1 VFKSGIFNLK
11 IKMMKPKFRIPLKL
25 KLFLPVTIIIIIVVV
40 FLTIWFINKSISSF
54 ENHIQ
59 NNLELEVNTISK
71 MFERESALKLEK
83 VQNNLKVAHSYFF
96 QTPLIITSDTIH
108 QIVENQ
114 KNNVKHEAVLNK
126 WYHNNKLINCNN
138 DFVDSLESVFGGT
151 ISVFQRI
158 DSGFVRIS
166 TNVRK
171 FDGTRA
177 VLTYIPMESPVV
189 NAIMKG
195 EKYYGRALVLNEWYT
210 TAYEPFYT
218 GNEIVGMLYVGDKEK
233 DMSELTR
240 IINTLKIGKSG
251 YPFVFDKHGNF
262 LIHPESNTTVFE
274 DEEVLKKI
282 IENKEGVIEYKQKG
296 KTKTMA
302 YKYFE
307 KFELYIGAS
316 VVNDVESVEF
326 VHNAIKGA
334 AIVGLISIL
343 FLLIFIYR
351 FTSEKLYRYFNAL
364 QVSNKKLANAELA
377 LKHSEKLANM
387 GQISAGIAH
396 ELNNPLGVITMY
408 SNIVLDELDEN
419 DPKRQDLQLI
429 ADQSIRCKN
438 IVSNLLN
445 FARKN
450 KIKVEEVD
458 IYEFIQKTLNS
469 VVIPKNVKTDINC
482 KIKNKIMMID
492 AEQMMQAFT
501 NLEKNAVEAM
511 PEGGTLSVSIEE
523 ENNSVIIYFEDE
535 GIGIAEENI
544 EKLFTPF
551 FTTKEIGKG
560 TGLGLPLVYGIIK
573 MHNGKI
579 AVNSNNN
586 PENGKT
592 GTTFMVKLPRIN

>member
-1 VFKSGIFNLK
+1 
-11 IKMMKPKFRIPLKL
+11 MKPKLRIPLKL
-25 KLFLPVTIIIIIVVV
+25 KLFLPVTIIIIIVVA
-40 FLTIWFINKSISSF
+40 FLTIWFISKSISSF
-54 ENHIQ
+54 EAHIC

-71 MFERESALKLEK
+71 MFERESVLKLEK

-96 QTPLIITSDTIH
+96 QYPLILTSDTIH
-108 QIVENQ
+108 QVVENQ
-114 KNNVKHEAVLNK
+114 KTNIKHEAVLNK
-126 WYHNNKLINCNN
+126 WYHNNKLINLNN
-138 DFVDSLESVFGGT
+138 DFVDSLESVIGGT

-166 TNVRK
+166 TTVRK

-177 VLTYIPMESPVV
+177 SGTYIPNESPVV
-189 NAIMKG
+189 NAVLKG

-210 TAYEPFYT
+210 TAYEALYS
-218 GNEIVGMLYVGDKEK
+218 GKEIIGMLYVGDKEK
-233 DMSELTR
+233 DMAELTR
-240 IINTLKIGKSG
+240 VINTLKIGKSG
-251 YPFVFDKHGNF
+251 YPFVFDKDGRF
-262 LIHPESNTTVFE
+262 LIHPYDKNTVFE
-274 DEEVLKKI
+274 DKEVLSEIVK
-282 IENKEGVIEYKQKG
+282 NKEGVIKYKQNG
-296 KTKTMA
+296 LIKTMA

-307 KFELYIGAS
+307 KFELYVGAS
-316 VVNDVESVEF
+316 VINNVESVEF
-326 VHNAIKGA
+326 VHNAIIGA
-334 AIVGLISIL
+334 AWVAGISIVL
-343 FLLIFIYR
+343 LLILIYR
-351 FTSEKLYRYFNAL
+351 FTTEKLYEYFNAL

-419 DPKRQDLQLI
+419 DPKRQDMQLI
-429 ADQSIRCKN
+429 VDQSIRCKN

-450 KIKVEEVD
+450 KIRAEETN
-458 IYEFIQKTLNS
+458 ICEFVQRSLNS
-469 VVIPKNVKTDINC
+469 IVIPENIKTDVKC
-482 KIKNKIMMID
+482 KIKDKKVMID
-492 AEQMMQAFT
+492 PEQMMQVFT

-511 PEGGTLSVSIEE
+511 PKGGTLSIIIEE
-523 ENNSVIIYFEDE
+523 ESESVIIYFEDE

-573 MHNGKI
+573 MHRGKV
-579 AVNSNNN
+579 AVNSNND
-586 PENGKT
+586 PSNGKT
-592 GTTFMVKLPRIN
+592 GTTFMIKLPRIN

>member
-1 VFKSGIFNLK
+1 
-11 IKMMKPKFRIPLKL
+11 MKPKFRIPLKL
-25 KLFLPVTIIIIIVVV
+25 KLFLPVTFIIIIVVV

-54 ENHIQ
+54 ETHIQ

-83 VQNNLKVAHSYFF
+83 VQNNLKVVHSYFF
-96 QTPLIITSDTIH
+96 QFPLVLTEDTIH
-108 QIVENQ
+108 QVVENQ
-114 KNNVKHEAVLNK
+114 KNNVKHEAVLSK
-126 WYHNNKLINCNN
+126 WYHNDKLITCNN
-138 DFVDSLESVFGGT
+138 DFVDSLETIIGGT
-151 ISVFQRI
+151 ISFFQRI

-177 VLTYIPMESPVV
+177 VYTYIPMESPVV
-189 NAIMKG
+189 NSILKG

-210 TAYEPFYT
+210 TAYEPVYS
-218 GNEIVGMLYVGDKEK
+218 GSEIIGMLYVGDKEK
-233 DMSELTR
+233 DMAELSR
-240 IINTLKIGKSG
+240 VINTLKIGKSG
-251 YPFVFDKHGNF
+251 YPFVFDKQGKF
-262 LIHPESNTTVFE
+262 LIHPEIKRAAFE
-274 DEEVLKKI
+274 DNAVLQQI
-282 IENKEGVIEYKQKG
+282 IGNDEGVIEYSQDG

-302 YKYFE
+302 YKYFP

-316 VVNDVESVEF
+316 VINDVESVEF
-326 VHNAIKGA
+326 VYNAIKGA

-351 FTSEKLYRYFNAL
+351 FTSEKLYRYFSAL

-408 SNIVLDELDEN
+408 SNIVLDELDDN
-419 DPKRQDLQLI
+419 DPKKQDLQLI
-429 ADQSIRCKN
+429 VDQSIRCKN
-438 IVSNLLN
+438 IVSKLLN
-445 FARKN
+445 FARKS
-450 KIKVEEVD
+450 KIKVEEVN
-458 IYEFIQKTLNS
+458 ICEFIQKTLNS
-469 VVIPKNVKTDINC
+469 VVIPTNINTDVKCQIKDKNV
-482 KIKNKIMMID
+482 MID
-492 AEQMMQAFT
+492 TEQMTQALT

-511 PEGGTLSVSIEE
+511 PNGGMLSILVEE
-523 ENNSVIIYFEDE
+523 ENGHVIIYIEDE
-535 GIGIAEENI
+535 GIGIPEENI

-573 MHNGKI
+573 MHSGKI
-579 AVNSNNN
+579 AVNSNND
-586 PENGKT
+586 PAKGKT
-592 GTTFMVKLPRIN
+592 GTTFMIKLPRIN

>member
-1 VFKSGIFNLK
+1 
-11 IKMMKPKFRIPLKL
+11 MKPKLRIPLKL
-25 KLFLPVTIIIIIVVV
+25 KLFLPVTFIIITVVV

-54 ENHIQ
+54 EAHIV

-83 VQNNLKVAHSYFF
+83 VQNNLKVAHSFFF
-96 QTPLIITSDTIH
+96 QSPLIITTDTIH

-114 KNNVKHEAVLNK
+114 KNNVKHTAVLNK
-126 WYHNNKLINCNN
+126 WYHNDKQITRDNA
-138 DFVDSLESVFGGT
+138 FVDSLESVIGGT

-177 VLTYIPMESPVV
+177 VYTYIPMESPVV
-189 NAIMKG
+189 KAVLKG
-195 EKYYGRALVLNEWYT
+195 ETYYGRALVLNEWYT
-210 TAYEPFYT
+210 TAYEPFY
-218 GNEIVGMLYVGDKEK
+218 NEGQIVGMLYVGDKEK
-233 DMSELTR
+233 DMLELTR
-240 IINTLKIGKSG
+240 VINTLKIGKSG
-251 YPFVFDKHGNF
+251 YPFVFDKQGNF
-262 LIHPESNTTVFE
+262 LIHPNNKLAAFE
-274 DEEVLKKI
+274 DEAVLYKV
-282 IENKEGVIEYKQKG
+282 IENEEGVIDYMQDG

-302 YKYFE
+302 FKYFP

-326 VHNAIKGA
+326 VNNAIKGA

-351 FTSEKLYRYFNAL
+351 FTSEKLYRYFSAL

-408 SNIVLDELDEN
+408 SNIVLDELDEK
-419 DPKRQDLQLI
+419 DPKRQDMQLI
-429 ADQSIRCKN
+429 VDQSIRCKN

-445 FARKN
+445 FARKS
-450 KIKVEEVD
+450 KIKVEEVN
-458 IYEFIQKTLNS
+458 ICEFIQKTLNS
-469 VVIPKNVKTDINC
+469 VVIPENVKTVVQC
-482 KIKNKIMMID
+482 KINDKIIMID
-492 AEQMMQAFT
+492 TEQMTQAFT

-511 PEGGTLSVSIEE
+511 PNGGTLSIVVEE
-523 ENNSVIIYFEDE
+523 ETEFVIIYIEDE

-573 MHNGKI
+573 MHSGKI
-579 AVNSNNN
+579 AVNSNTN
-586 PENGKT
+586 PAEGKI
-592 GTTFMVKLPRIN
+592 GTTFIIKLPRIN